1 MATIRE
7 IAKIA
12 GVSTATVS
20 RIINGKGEASPETME
35 RVLKLVAELNYQPN
49 QLAKTLSQ
57 RTSNLLAIMLP
68 NLMNP
73 FFGELTTAIERVA
86 NQQDIQILVCN
97 TDDQRSKVEQMMEF
111 IINHYAFGAVI
122 SSMQVVSADLE
133 RLERA
138 GVRTL
143 TVDRSSFEHPFSAV
157 IVDQTDGFF
166 DATSLLLARGA
177 RHIALL
183 TGPAELGLSIAREEG
198 YRVALAQHR
207 GGVDPIILRGDF
219 SIDSGYQTVF
229 GYLSRGRP
237 LDGILASNDFMA
249 IGAMRAC
256 REFGLSIPDD
266 VRVIGNDDLDLDN
279 YLAPPLST
287 LSQRHT
293 AVARAVID
301 ELVARRDEGAAPRK
315 VVLRSELI
323 LRGTT

>member
-20 RIINGKGEASPETME
+20 RIINGKGEASPETVK
-35 RVLKLVAELNYQPN
+35 RVLKLVAEHNYQPN
-49 QLAKTLSQ
+49 QLARTLSQ
-57 RTSNLLAIMLP
+57 RSSNLLAVMLP

-73 FFGELTTAIERVA
+73 FFGELATAIERVA
-86 NQQDIQILVCN
+86 NRQGIQILVCN
-97 TDDQRSKVEQMMEF
+97 TDDRRDKVEQMMEF

-133 RLERA
+133 RLEGA

-157 IVDQTDGFF
+157 VVDQADGFF
-166 DATSLLLARGA
+166 DATSLLLSRGS

-183 TGPAELGLSIAREEG
+183 TGPPELGLSIAREEG
-198 YRVALAQHR
+198 YRRALEQH
-207 GGVDPIILRGDF
+207 GVVDAIILRGDF
-219 SIDSGYQTVF
+219 SIDSGYQTLF

-237 LDGILASNDFMA
+237 LDGVLASNDFMA

-256 REFGLSIPDD
+256 REFGLSIPGD
-266 VRVIGNDDLDLDN
+266 VRVIGNDDIDLDN

-287 LSQRHT
+287 LSQRHS

-301 ELVARRDEGAAPRK
+301 ELVARRDHGQTPQDRTSLGTHRPRHHLK
-315 VVLRSELI
+315 
-323 LRGTT
+323 